1 MAHGVAEIG
10 FRDDAGETRLKSLFH
25 ADPLRVVFP
34 NRARDDIIAG
44 VLVTTSGGLVGGDR
58 IEVSVDVDAAA
69 RAQLAGQAAEK
80 IYRSAGTD
88 TEIVVDLTVGDG
100 GWLEWLPQ
108 ETILFDGARLRRR
121 TYADVAAGAQLLA
134 GEMLVFGR
142 TAMGEAITGGL
153 VRDAWEVRRDGR
165 LVWAD
170 ALQLDEAI
178 AEDLVDAARFDGAR
192 AFASLVYVGD
202 DAGERLALARSLLD
216 DFADVSGLR
225 VGATCLGDVLLVR
238 WLGRESLLLRNAFGD
253 FWAAFR
259 HVVAGL
265 PAALPRLWHV

>member
-10 FRDDAGETRLKSLFH
+10 FREDAGETRLAHLFH
-25 ADPLRVVFP
+25 SDPLRVVFP
-34 NRARDDIIAG
+34 NRIRDDVTAG

-58 IEVSVDVDAAA
+58 IEISVAADGA
-69 RAQLAGQAAEK
+69 AQAQLAGQAAEK
-80 IYRSAGTD
+80 IYRSAGAD
-88 TEIVVDLTVGDG
+88 TEIEVNLSVGHA

-121 TYADVAAGAQLLA
+121 TIAEVSPGARLLA

-142 TAMGEAITGGL
+142 TAMGEALTHGL
-153 VRDAWEVRRDGR
+153 VRDVWEVRRDGR

-170 ALQLDEAI
+170 ALQIDDGFAD
-178 AEDLVDAARFDGAR
+178 DLADDARFGGAR

-202 DAGERLALARSLLD
+202 DGAEQLSLARSLLD
-216 DFADVSGLR
+216 GLVEVPGLR
-225 VGATCLGDVLLVR
+225 VGTSCLGEVLLVR
-238 WLGRESLLLRNAFGD
+238 WIGRESLPLRNAFGD

-259 HVVAGL
+259 HAAAGL
-265 PAALPRLWHV
+265 PATLPRLWHM